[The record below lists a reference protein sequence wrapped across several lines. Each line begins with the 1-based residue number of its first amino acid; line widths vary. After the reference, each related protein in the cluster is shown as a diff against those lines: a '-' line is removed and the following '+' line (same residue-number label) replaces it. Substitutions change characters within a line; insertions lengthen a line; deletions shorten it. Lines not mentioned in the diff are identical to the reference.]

1 MRAMGGMARSVWAGK
16 GMRALKVVGALIG
29 VCALLG
35 HLPGDH
41 GGIGSAAASQA
52 GPGPDL
58 VVFDLR
64 LSGKELIKGEDLEV
78 NTLISNRGNATA
90 VNVSVTFLHGSKR
103 FAERVIPALAPGTNQ
118 EVEASWHTDTASVGE
133 HRVRVAIDLGNA
145 IHESNETNNEASAK
159 VNIKE
164 NPLTTYSIPIL
175 LLIAVLGLL
184 GYRAYTWAV
193 IRSLRK
199 RQHGKG
205 GGAAAVHDTG
215 GEGSGDGGKG

>member
-1 MRAMGGMARSVWAGK
+1 MRAMGGVARSLWAGK
-16 GMRALKVVGALIG
+16 GMRALAVSVTLIG
-29 VCALLG
+29 AIALLG
-35 HLPGDH
+35 HLPGDL
-41 GGIGSAAASQA
+41 GGMDSAAASQT
-52 GPGPDL
+52 GPSPDL

-64 LSGKELIKGEDLEV
+64 LSGKELIKGEDLVV

-90 VNVSVTFLHGSKR
+90 QNVSVTFLHGSKR
-103 FAERVIPALAPGTNQ
+103 FAEMVVPTLAPGTNR
-118 EVEASWHTDTASVGE
+118 EVEARWHTDTASVRE
-133 HRVRVAIDLGNA
+133 HDVRVVIDLGNA
-145 IHESNETNNEASAK
+145 IHESNETNNEASAE

-164 NPLTTYSIPIL
+164 NPLITYSIPIL

-205 GGAAAVHDTG
+205 GCSAAVHDTG
-215 GEGSGDGGKG
+215 GEVSGDRGKG

>member
-1 MRAMGGMARSVWAGK
+1 
-16 GMRALKVVGALIG
+16 MRALAVVGTLIG
-29 VCALLG
+29 AMALLG
-35 HLPGDH
+35 HLPGDD
-41 GGIGSAAASQA
+41 GGWGSEAASQA
-52 GPGPDL
+52 GPSPDL
-58 VVFDLR
+58 VVFDVR
-64 LSGKELIKGEDLEV
+64 LSGRVLIKGEALEV
-78 NTLISNRGNATA
+78 NTLISNKGNATA
-90 VNVSVTFLHGSKR
+90 ANVSVTFLHGSKK
-103 FAERVIPALAPGTNQ
+103 FAERVVPTLAPGANQ

-133 HRVRVAIDLGNA
+133 HKVRVVIDLGNT

-164 NPLTTYSIPIL
+164 NPLITYSIPIL

-205 GGAAAVHDTG
+205 GGAAGARGTG
-215 GEGSGDGGKG
+215 GEGPGDRGKG